1 MSGLDLFGAACR
13 KDAME
18 TIQCK
23 SCKKE
28 VKKKNA
34 MHQYCGDKC
43 KRDLIKKRRKNGTL
57 T

>member
-1 MSGLDLFGAACR
+1 
-13 KDAME
+13 ME

-34 MHQYCGDKC
+34 MHQYCNDKC
-43 KRDLIKKRRKNGTL
+43 KRDLIKKRRKNGT